1 MSSST
6 FRTLTADAIEGVA
19 VYKDYIKNGRATV
32 NTDGWSTY
40 ADAAGSTPVDGTGGS
55 PNVTWTRTTSSP
67 LSGDASFLFT
77 KDAANRQ
84 GQGVSY
90 TFTID
95 SADDN
100 GGLFNSPLSY
110 SPDTGTYSG
119 GSSTTD
125 SDLTVYVVSLEFGTV
140 IQPSY
145 YKLDA
150 SVNGKVVKATPVFQ
164 LPVSAGGGSAR
175 QFRLCVHVAT
185 TSASAYTVKFDEIKV
200 NPQPQSNVQYG
211 SFKLPTIQ
219 KFTSSSGTYTKPDGV
234 SYIKVKMVGGGGGGG
249 GSGSAS
255 QTAGGAGGNTTF
267 GSLTCNGGSGG
278 AVLTGAGGAG
288 GSATLGMGSGIAL
301 TGGYGGGTQISNN
314 SESAAGSDGAASPF
328 GGAGGGGTYA
338 QPARAGSTNT
348 GSGGGGGGTNGIT
361 GADYSGGGGGAGGYI
376 DCIVQSPSST
386 YSYAVGAAGSAGA
399 AGTNGNAGA
408 AGGSGVI
415 IVEEFYTPTDIGA
428 NSIISMST
436 DKTTGSHTSSGSWQD
451 VAAWDTPLMDRGGNF
466 NATTGVYTVNE
477 PGDYDV
483 YGTLIF
489 STNATGIRAT
499 RIYYNNTT
507 AYSGGE
513 VIASSSAAVPV
524 AFAKTIPCK
533 SGDTIR
539 IQGFQNSGGS
549 LAYNATYNSL
559 SICKRQ
565 TNNINQ
571 SEKIAARYTSVTADA
586 IGTSL
591 STLTYPT
598 KVFDTHNAYSGGF
611 FTAPTQGKYFFK
623 AGVLTNPATLTTGQ
637 ALAIEVRKN
646 SSTLIDSAQTIGN
659 GASNYYSVQTSGF
672 IDLNAGDTIDVQVKS
687 SVATTVGAAS
697 NYNTFEIFR
706 I

>member
-6 FRTLTADAIEGVA
+6 FRTLTADAVEGVA

-40 ADAAGSTPVDGTGGS
+40 ADAAGATPVDGTGGS

-348 GSGGGGGGTNGIT
+348 GAGGGGGGTNGIT

-376 DCIVQSPSST
+376 DCVIQSPSTT
-386 YSYAVGAAGSAGA
+386 YSYAVGAAGSAGG

-415 IVEEFYTPTDIGA
+415 IVEEYYTPTDAGLQ
-428 NSIISMST
+428 
-436 DKTTGSHTSSGSWQD
+436 TSSLCSYTHAGGQTINTSWATILFETKTVDDGALYDTGTGKLTFTQGGDYTVLASMLSSGVTLSTSQTVQIRVRKNGSD
-451 VAAWDTPLMDRGGNF
+451 VLCQ
-466 NATTGVYTVNE
+466 NAT
-477 PGDYDV
+477 
-483 YGTLIF
+483 YG
-489 STNATGIRAT
+489 
-499 RIYYNNTT
+499 
-507 AYSGGE
+507 GG
-513 VIASSSAAVPV
+513 VIASVPCFTGKTFRVNAGDYIEIQEFCDVSTTTSAGAAHFNYFSVIKENSSQV
-524 AFAKTIPCK
+524 AP
-533 SGDTIR
+533 
-539 IQGFQNSGGS
+539 
-549 LAYNATYNSL
+549 
-559 SICKRQ
+559 
-565 TNNINQ
+565 
-571 SEKIAARYTSVTADA
+571 SEKIAARYRASANCSISTTQSGNFDTKEIDTHSAVTASA
-586 IGTSL
+586 AGTG
-591 STLTYPT
+591 TW
-598 KVFDTHNAYSGGF
+598 K
-611 FTAPTQGKYFFK
+611 FTAPAPRIYNIQVFVGI
-623 AGVLTNPATLTTGQ
+623 TTITTANIKLYKNGSDY
-637 ALAIEVRKN
+637 ARIGAIVA
-646 SSTLIDSAQTIGN
+646 DAN
-659 GASNYYSVQTSGF
+659 GFANYIVE
-672 IDLNAGDTIDVQVKS
+672 LNAGDYIDIRTS
-687 SVATTVGAAS
+687 SSLTMGGGAITAS
-697 NYNTFEIFR
+697 PSFICITSI
-706 I
+706 